1 MARRGSYLVGQGRRV
16 HGIVGCDR
24 ELLIVRL
31 VVHDLGLDA
40 TGRGRGVTRDSS
52 VQTSMPQLMGG
63 AKSRAGGGSPVR
75 ARDSGSGAEGTRPR
89 TCACC
94 RLEFTTLPYSSSEY
108 SNSES
113 PISPE
118 APRDLV
124 TREVVLFF
132 R

>member
-1 MARRGSYLVGQGRRV
+1 MAGGGSHLVGQGRRV

-24 ELLIVRL
+24 KLLIVRL

-40 TGRGRGVTRDSS
+40 TGRGRGVTRGSHS
-52 VQTSMPQLMGG
+52 FQTSVPQLMGG
-63 AKSRAGGGSPVR
+63 AKSRAEGGSSVR
-75 ARDSGSGAEGTRPR
+75 ARDAGSGAEGTRPR

-118 APRDLV
+118 APRDL
-124 TREVVLFF
+124 RRPPGLFF

>member
-52 VQTSMPQLMGG
+52 VQTSMPQLLMAG
-63 AKSRAGGGSPVR
+63 AKSRAGVDLPSAR
-75 ARDSGSGAEGTRPR
+75 ATRVPGLR
-89 TCACC
+89 G
-94 RLEFTTLPYSSSEY
+94 RGR
-108 SNSES
+108 
-113 PISPE
+113 
-118 APRDLV
+118 APAPAAG
-124 TREVVLFF
+124 
-132 R
+132 